1 MCIISKENGS
11 QTTSLCVRESWLS
24 FSQTDM
30 ALLRMQRTAIPPQR
44 PQRGAALSSS
54 RRPKEPS
61 IRPPRPRPPPGSIRW
76 ASAPSRRPPPRER
89 APSLGRS
96 NPLPPT
102 GLWSRF
108 PASFRRFQPLNRL
121 PAPHLSDSGP
131 KWRRER
137 ASPAAAPDGIATG
150 EDPERWPRHSPERNA
165 PDGRLLRAIWP
176 LGFQAR
182 LAFCPLW
189 APEREGETER
199 KSGAVEGDPG
209 LLKEGPLRRERS
221 PWRPLRRLPGWFL
234 KEKSHRSCQF
244 WMPSDNLLPWKTA
257 QTSSPSLAASCRFRM
272 RAGKTSV
279 MEMMGRKKVKSL
291 QKQLSD
297 IKREK
302 DYELQNRNEMVA
314 YLKDQLQEMKAKT
327 EMENRYVKKD
337 RGLQVAQV
345 QKKCA
350 GAETDLLNEI
360 EKLRNQIDQEMR
372 VHSDIENFL
381 KQQQVSIE
389 EKLEY
394 WVDKYEKETEAKQQE
409 LNALKSSRA
418 ADQAALQELARQCLA
433 CEQAII
439 EDRKEKENAR
449 KKVER
454 DALEMKSILKLQAWW
469 KGMMVRRFLGPY
481 KALKKLFEE
490 EQPVNEKGKKGKGKP
505 GPKKKK

>member
-1 MCIISKENGS
+1 MATPEAAPGVVSEGKKPPE
-11 QTTSLCVRESWLS
+11 LS
-24 FSQTDM
+24 ILD
-30 ALLRMQRTAIPPQR
+30 AIRQ
-44 PQRGAALSSS
+44 
-54 RRPKEPS
+54 
-61 IRPPRPRPPPGSIRW
+61 
-76 ASAPSRRPPPRER
+76 SAPLEDCTDQLTILGCIMPVSYEGRKDISDLDEQELKAILGKQKELSTKYKNLMEAR
-89 APSLGRS
+89 AESQAKVPIELGRITELGRQLEDTSSDLKKS
-96 NPLPPT
+96 N
-102 GLWSRF
+102 
-108 PASFRRFQPLNRL
+108 
-121 PAPHLSDSGP
+121 HLFSL
-131 KWRRER
+131 
-137 ASPAAAPDGIATG
+137 ATKQ
-150 EDPERWPRHSPERNA
+150 SS
-165 PDGRLLRAIWP
+165 L
-176 LGFQAR
+176 
-182 LAFCPLW
+182 
-189 APEREGETER
+189 
-199 KSGAVEGDPG
+199 S
-209 LLKEGPLRRERS
+209 
-221 PWRPLRRLPGWFL
+221 
-234 KEKSHRSCQF
+234 
-244 WMPSDNLLPWKTA
+244 SDNLKKLQA
-257 QTSSPSLAASCRFRM
+257 DR
-272 RAGKTSV
+272 
-279 MEMMGRKKVKSL
+279 EMMGRKKVKSL